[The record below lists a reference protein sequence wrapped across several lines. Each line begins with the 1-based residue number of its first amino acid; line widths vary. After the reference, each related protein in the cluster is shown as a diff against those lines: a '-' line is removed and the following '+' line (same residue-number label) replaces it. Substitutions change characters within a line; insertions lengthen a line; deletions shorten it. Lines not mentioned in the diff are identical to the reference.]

1 MLKLSAENCPQT
13 LIVEGDMSVE
23 KTTYLRHLACDIL
36 YTYRRDPKDSRALV
50 STLIQESRHP
60 DFLEFPQDTVYIGPE
75 KDPPPGSIRH
85 MLRRV
90 LPYAPW
96 KASARVIIFQNAG
109 GIKDEAETALLK
121 TLEEPPPQ
129 HYFFLSVQ
137 SAEELKET
145 IRSRALTTRFVIR
158 HPIPEGMTDPWQ
170 RFYYLVGARDFM
182 TAWPEAS
189 ERIAEE
195 TRQAWDT
202 MVFNAHDF
210 AALERILFLI
220 PRQLFEKETVAQQGR
235 ALRFALLPIWAA
247 LRDRATR
254 GLVAPIAPLALN
266 RISPESATAAGL
278 LAQHYLRQLEYRV
291 FGNRPLNL
299 TTVFYSF
306 FFRFMQ
312 LWEN

>member
-13 LIVEGDMSVE
+13 VIVEGDMSAE
-23 KTTYLRHLACDIL
+23 KVTYLRYLACDIL
-36 YTYRRDPKDSRALV
+36 YAHRRDITDSRALI
-50 STLIQESRHP
+50 STLVQENRHP
-60 DFLEFPQDTVYIGPE
+60 DLVEFPQDTIYIGPE
-75 KDPPPGSIRH
+75 KDPPPGSVRH
-85 MLRRV
+85 MLRRI

-96 KASARVIIFQNAG
+96 KSKARVIIFQHAG

-145 IRSRALTTRFVIR
+145 IRSRAFITRFVLR

-170 RFYYLVGARDFM
+170 RFYHWIGARDFM
-182 TAWPEAS
+182 ATWPEAS
-189 ERIAEE
+189 ERIVAE
-195 TRQAWDT
+195 TRQAFDT
-202 MVFNAHDF
+202 MVFNANDF
-210 AALERILFLI
+210 AALEKILFLL
-220 PRQLFEKETVAQQGR
+220 PRQLFDKETITQQSR
-235 ALRFALLPIWAA
+235 ALRFALLPLWAA

-254 GLVAPIAPLALN
+254 GVIAPIAPLALN
-266 RISPESATAAGL
+266 RLSPESAVEAGL

-299 TTVFYSF
+299 TAVFYSF
-306 FFRFMQ
+306 FFRFMP
-312 LWEN
+312 LWG